1 MNTDNSSAK
10 RLGKGLASM
19 ISVPIEIM
27 KVPAD
32 IGAENIKLSD
42 FNRIAVLQIVPSPY
56 QPRREIDPLQ
66 LQALADSIRESGVIQ
81 PILVRRVPNS
91 AGANPRYEL
100 IAGERRWRAATAA
113 GLVEIPAIVKDVTDE
128 QAAECALIENIQR
141 EDLNPMDRAWAV
153 RALCERFH
161 LSHEQL
167 SKKIALER
175 STITNLVRL
184 TELEPEIAEMIAHTK
199 LSAGHGRTLLGIPSG
214 SKRLELARL
223 ASGFAWSVRKLEAA
237 VRQAQR
243 PEAAPDRSPR
253 DAVLRDLERQI
264 GEHLGTKVHIQA
276 DKQGKRGRMTFEFYG
291 LEHFDALLTKL
302 GIPTR

>member
-1 MNTDNSSAK
+1 
-10 RLGKGLASM
+10 M
-19 ISVPIEIM
+19 ITAPIE
-27 KVPAD
+27 VQWNAD
-32 IGAENIKLSD
+32 SKEDKLSD
-42 FNRIAVLQIVPSPY
+42 LSSIAVRDIVPSPY

-81 PILVRRVPNS
+81 PILVRRIPNS
-91 AGANPRYEL
+91 AGVNPRYEL

-113 GLVEIPAIVKDVTDE
+113 GLLEIPAIVKDVTDE

-153 RALCERFH
+153 RALCERFN
-161 LSHEQL
+161 LSHDQL
-167 SKKIALER
+167 SKKIALDR
-175 STITNLVRL
+175 STIANLVRL
-184 TELEPEIAEMIAHTK
+184 TELEPEIAEMIARSK
-199 LSAGHGRTLLGIPSG
+199 ISAGHGRALLGVPTG
-214 SKRLELARL
+214 SKRIELARL

-243 PEAAPDRSPR
+243 PDPTPDRSPR

-276 DKQGKRGRMTFEFYG
+276 DKHGKRGRMTFEFYG